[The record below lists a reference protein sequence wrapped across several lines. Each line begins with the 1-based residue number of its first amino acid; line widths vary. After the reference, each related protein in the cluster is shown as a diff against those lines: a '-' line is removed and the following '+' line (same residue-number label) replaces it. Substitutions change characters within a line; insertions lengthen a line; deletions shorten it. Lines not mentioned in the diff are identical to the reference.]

1 MDEWLASP
9 VQDKSEGLNPAGLE
23 TVSNPPSTARKTRLL
38 IVDDDPDIRKIL
50 FSHFQD
56 EGFLPDQVHSSR
68 EAIGQM
74 RKNEYEVILCDI
86 RMSGM
91 SGVELLRAVRIFDQ
105 KVAFLLVS
113 GLNDISVAVEAMK
126 LGADDYIAKP
136 FKVQEIKDRVV
147 AALARRKA
155 IREQV
160 TRERELETVV
170 KDREK
175 QLLRREDAIHTLFL
189 KGVRSIV
196 LSLEAKDKYT
206 KDHSKKVSD
215 LSDKIAKKMG
225 FGPSSRRRIRIA
237 GLLHDIGKIGIDRKI
252 LHKEGP
258 LTQEEYETIKEHPLI
273 SERILSPMMQRFP
286 DIVKACR
293 HEHEKWDGSGYPD
306 GIKGQDIPIASRIIA
321 VADCYDAITSD
332 RPYRNSQG
340 KQIAVNTISVH
351 SGTQFDPEVVKAF
364 LGIAESL

>member
-1 MDEWLASP
+1 MNEWSTHP
-9 VQDKSEGLNPAGLE
+9 VQDRVEGSPTDEALSGTN
-23 TVSNPPSTARKTRLL
+23 STASTKKTRLL

-50 FSHFQD
+50 STHFIN
-56 EGFLPDQVHSSR
+56 EGFAVDVVNSSR

-74 RKNEYEVILCDI
+74 RRSEYEVVLCDI

-91 SGVELLRAVRIFDQ
+91 SGVELLRAVRLFDQ

-113 GLNDISVAVEAMK
+113 GLNDISIAVEAMK
-126 LGADDYIAKP
+126 LSADDYVAKP
-136 FKVQEIKDRVV
+136 FKVNEIRDRVV
-147 AALARRKA
+147 AALARRHA

-160 TRERELETVV
+160 AHERRLETEVR
-170 KDREK
+170 DREK
-175 QLLRREDAIHTLFL
+175 QLLRREDAIHALFL

-215 LSDKIAKKMG
+215 LSDKIAAKMG

-258 LTQEEYETIKEHPLI
+258 LTNEEYDTIKEHPLI

-293 HEHEKWDGSGYPD
+293 HEHEKWNGSGYPD
-306 GIKGQDIPIASRIIA
+306 GLKGQDIPIASRIIA

-340 KQIAVNTISVH
+340 KQIAVNTIRVN

-364 LGIAESL
+364 LELADTL